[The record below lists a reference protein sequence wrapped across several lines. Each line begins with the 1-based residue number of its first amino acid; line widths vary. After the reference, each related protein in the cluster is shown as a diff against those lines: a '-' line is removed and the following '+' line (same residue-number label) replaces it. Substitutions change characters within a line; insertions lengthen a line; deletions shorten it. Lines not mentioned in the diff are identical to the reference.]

1 MGLIR
6 AIQLAQRAPS
16 RSLANRAYST
26 SSARPFIIT
35 STLFSP
41 TPDFLASHLASN
53 PAPTDSLTL
62 YTICTTLPSLPGLLP
77 HLQRLPNSIGSFSHP
92 RPVQAG
98 QNQPYISLAH
108 FPRNGGS
115 VFHTA
120 LTGRRPVEVGR
131 WHRPHPDGVG
141 KEDLKGGEMGDL
153 GDVRGA
159 GLGGWGE
166 AWEADA
172 GAADERVQ
180 GLEGVD
186 AQTILLLTDASPRP
200 VLRALDAQFPHAVK
214 AGLLT
219 APTPF
224 ITGRPHTLL
233 LNDKIHNT
241 GAVGLALPYKLDVG
255 VEFGLEP
262 MGEPMV
268 VDRSQG
274 NMLLSLVSHPNPAQI
289 LISAIQKRGGAGL
302 ISKEE
307 DFYLALLNPASE
319 GGGIREAVKIMGGDP
334 GKGAL
339 SLEMEDSLV
348 QGQAVQFMQK
358 SSLPTSLPLSPSRL
372 SFGALARSDDP
383 DSEDSDA
390 AQRKPRVEEGF
401 MGLSEAGFLYS
412 VRGRSAMGTAGGGFA
427 VLR

>member
-1 MGLIR
+1 MHRWRICRRGTRYQSGEQAAEEAFQIVMTVSAEISRSAPPLALFHLPWVSQPRSATMGLIR

-180 GLEGVD
+180 GLEGV
-186 AQTILLLTDASPRP
+186 
-200 VLRALDAQFPHAVK
+200 
-214 AGLLT
+214 
-219 APTPF
+219 
-224 ITGRPHTLL
+224 
-233 LNDKIHNT
+233 
-241 GAVGLALPYKLDVG
+241 
-255 VEFGLEP
+255 E
-262 MGEPMV
+262 
-268 VDRSQG
+268 
-274 NMLLSLVSHPNPAQI
+274 
-289 LISAIQKRGGAGL
+289 
-302 ISKEE
+302 
-307 DFYLALLNPASE
+307 
-319 GGGIREAVKIMGGDP
+319 
-334 GKGAL
+334 
-339 SLEMEDSLV
+339 
-348 QGQAVQFMQK
+348 
-358 SSLPTSLPLSPSRL
+358 
-372 SFGALARSDDP
+372 
-383 DSEDSDA
+383 
-390 AQRKPRVEEGF
+390 
-401 MGLSEAGFLYS
+401 
-412 VRGRSAMGTAGGGFA
+412 
-427 VLR
+427 